1 MTETIRYEVDGDGI
15 ALLTIDL
22 PNTGMNVF
30 NAQLIEDLETC
41 VNKVLEDDAV
51 KGAVIT
57 SGKDAFLAGADLN
70 MLGAQAGAEQT
81 PEEAFEGA
89 FRLNKILRLIETG
102 GKPRKELAL
111 QGTKPFAAAVNG
123 LALGG
128 GFELVLACHYRVI
141 TDSPKMQLGFPEV
154 QVGLLPGAG
163 GTQRLP
169 RIVGIQA
176 AAQAIT
182 TGKPYNGQVALGLGI
197 AQEMAPTDQVV
208 EKAKAWVKKSPS
220 ALAPWD
226 KKGFKYPGGAGA
238 MNPAAVQTFIGAN
251 AMAQKQ
257 TQHNYPAVQAIL
269 SCLYEG
275 GIVDFDTA
283 IRIESKYFMTLL
295 AGSVA
300 PNMIRSLF
308 INKQAVEKGSL
319 RPKNIERKTVKR
331 LGMLGA
337 GLMGAGVA
345 YVSAKGGMDV
355 VLLDRD
361 MASAEKGKDYS
372 RKLVEKDI
380 GRGKLTKEKGD
391 AFLERI
397 IPTDNYDDLK
407 DCDLIIEAV
416 FEAEDIK
423 KDVTEKT
430 EAVIGKDVVFASNT
444 STLPITGLAKNF
456 TRPHQFIGIHFFSP
470 VEKMPLVEIIMGEKT
485 DDETLA
491 LALDYVSQIRKTPI
505 VVNDSR
511 GFYTSRCF
519 GTYVQE
525 GYAMVKEG
533 VNPALIENAGKM
545 AGMPV
550 GPLAVGDEV
559 AIDLSY
565 KVGMAT
571 RKALGDKYVPS
582 PADGFVEKMVTELER
597 FGRKNGKGAY
607 VYPEDGSP
615 KHLWQ
620 GLSEHF
626 PLSDDQPSVDEVKS
640 RLMIRQ
646 AIECARCFE
655 EGVLRDTASGD
666 IGAIFGWGFA
676 PFTGGP
682 FSFIDTMGVD
692 EFVREADRLTQAYGP
707 RFTPPQLLR
716 DMAANGETFY
726 TKGDSRGRIPGK
738 KAA

>member
-1 MTETIRYEVDGDGI
+1 MTETIRYEVDGDGV

-22 PNTGMNVF
+22 PGASMNVI
-30 NAQLIEDLETC
+30 NAQLMDDLDTC
-41 VNKVLEDDAV
+41 IDRVLSDDTV

-57 SGKDAFLAGADLN
+57 SGKAAFVAGADLN
-70 MLGAQAGAEQT
+70 MLGATTGSKQT
-81 PEEAFEGA
+81 PEEAFQAA
-89 FRLNKILRLIETG
+89 FRLNSIFRKMETG
-102 GKPRKELAL
+102 DKDRKVLAKE
-111 QGTKPFAAAVNG
+111 GTKPFAAAING

-128 GFELVLACHYRVI
+128 GLEMTLACHYRVCANN
-141 TDSPKMQLGFPEV
+141 PKIQLGMPES
-154 QVGLLPGAG
+154 QVGLLPGGG

-176 AAQAIT
+176 AAQTIT
-182 TGKPYNGQVALGLGI
+182 TGKPMNPMMAQGLGVLN
-197 AQEMAPTDQVV
+197 EVV
-208 EKAKAWVKKSPS
+208 PAEEVVAKAKAWVAKTSS

-238 MNPAAVQTFIGAN
+238 MNPKAVQTFIGAN

-257 TQHNYPAVQAIL
+257 TQHNYPAIQAIL

-283 IRIESKYFMTLL
+283 IRIESKYFVKLL
-295 AGSVA
+295 ADPVA
-300 PNMIRSLF
+300 GNMIRTLF

-319 RPKNIERKTVKR
+319 RPEGHAPKKIKR

-345 YVSAKGGMDV
+345 YVSAKVGMDV

-361 MASAEKGKDYS
+361 EASAEKGKDYS
-372 RKLVEKDI
+372 RKLVEK
-380 GRGKLTKEKGD
+380 GVSRGKVSKEKGE
-391 AFLERI
+391 ALLERI
-397 IPTDNYDDLK
+397 TTTSDYADLK

-416 FEAEDIK
+416 FEADEIK
-423 KDVTEKT
+423 KAVTEAT
-430 EAVIGKDVVFASNT
+430 EAVIGKDIVFASNT

-470 VEKMPLVEIIMGEKT
+470 VDKMPLVEIILGEKT
-485 DDETLA
+485 DDATRA
-491 LALDYVSQIRKTPI
+491 LALDYVNQIKKTPI

-525 GYAMVKEG
+525 GYAMVQEG
-533 VNPALIENAGKM
+533 VKPALIENAGKM

-559 AIDLSY
+559 ALDLSY

-571 RKALGDKYVPS
+571 RKALGDKYVET
-582 PADGFVEKMVTELER
+582 PADGFVEKMVIELER
-597 FGRKNGKGAY
+597 FGRKNSKGNY
-607 VYPEDGSP
+607 VYPEDGS
-615 KHLWQ
+615 KKYLWP
-620 GLSEHF
+620 GLADHF
-626 PLSDDQPSVDEVKS
+626 PVSDEQPTLDEVQS
-640 RLMIRQ
+640 RMMIRQ
-646 AIECARCFE
+646 AVECARCFE
-655 EGVLRDTASGD
+655 EGVLIDASSGD

-682 FSFIDTMGVD
+682 FSFMDTYGIAA
-692 EFVREADRLTQAYGP
+692 FVAEADRLAQAYGP
-707 RFTPPQLLR
+707 RFTPPQMLR

-726 TKGDSRGRIPGK
+726 AKGDTRGRLA

>member
-30 NAQLIEDLETC
+30 NAQLIEDLEAT

-81 PEEAFEGA
+81 PEEAFESA

-141 TDSPKMQLGFPEV
+141 ADSPKMQLGFPEV

-182 TGKPYNGQVALGLGI
+182 TGKPYNAQVALGLGI
-197 AQEMAPTDQVV
+197 ANELAPAEEVV

-283 IRIESKYFMTLL
+283 IRIESKYF
-295 AGSVA
+295 
-300 PNMIRSLF
+300 
-308 INKQAVEKGSL
+308 K
-319 RPKNIERKTVKR
+319 
-331 LGMLGA
+331 
-337 GLMGAGVA
+337 
-345 YVSAKGGMDV
+345 
-355 VLLDRD
+355 
-361 MASAEKGKDYS
+361 
-372 RKLVEKDI
+372 I
-380 GRGKLTKEKGD
+380 GR
-391 AFLERI
+391 AH
-397 IPTDNYDDLK
+397 
-407 DCDLIIEAV
+407 V
-416 FEAEDIK
+416 
-423 KDVTEKT
+423 
-430 EAVIGKDVVFASNT
+430 
-444 STLPITGLAKNF
+444 
-456 TRPHQFIGIHFFSP
+456 
-470 VEKMPLVEIIMGEKT
+470 
-485 DDETLA
+485 
-491 LALDYVSQIRKTPI
+491 
-505 VVNDSR
+505 
-511 GFYTSRCF
+511 
-519 GTYVQE
+519 
-525 GYAMVKEG
+525 
-533 VNPALIENAGKM
+533 
-545 AGMPV
+545 
-550 GPLAVGDEV
+550 
-559 AIDLSY
+559 
-565 KVGMAT
+565 
-571 RKALGDKYVPS
+571 
-582 PADGFVEKMVTELER
+582 
-597 FGRKNGKGAY
+597 
-607 VYPEDGSP
+607 
-615 KHLWQ
+615 
-620 GLSEHF
+620 
-626 PLSDDQPSVDEVKS
+626 
-640 RLMIRQ
+640 
-646 AIECARCFE
+646 
-655 EGVLRDTASGD
+655 
-666 IGAIFGWGFA
+666 
-676 PFTGGP
+676 
-682 FSFIDTMGVD
+682 
-692 EFVREADRLTQAYGP
+692 
-707 RFTPPQLLR
+707 
-716 DMAANGETFY
+716 
-726 TKGDSRGRIPGK
+726 
-738 KAA
+738 

>member
-1 MTETIRYEVDGDGI
+1 MTDTIRYEVDGDGI

-22 PNTGMNVF
+22 PNASMNVF
-30 NAQLIEDLETC
+30 NAQLIEDLDAT
-41 VNKVLEDDAV
+41 VDKVLADDNV

-70 MLGAQAGAEQT
+70 MLGSQDADQT
-81 PEEAFEGA
+81 PEQAFEGA
-89 FRLNKILRLIETG
+89 FRLNKILRKMETG
-102 GKPRKELAL
+102 DKDRKVLMKE
-111 QGTKPFAAAVNG
+111 GTKPFAAAVNG

-141 TDSPKMQLGFPEV
+141 TDSPKFQLGFPEV

-169 RIVGIQA
+169 RLTGIQA

-182 TGKPYNGQVALGLGI
+182 TGKPYGGQVALGLGI
-197 AQEMAPTDQVV
+197 VNEMVPTDQVV
-208 EKAKAWVKKSPS
+208 EKAKEWVKKTSS

-238 MNPAAVQTFIGAN
+238 MHPGAVQTFVGAN

-283 IRIESKYFMTLL
+283 IRIESKYFMKLL
-295 AGSVA
+295 SGPVA
-300 PNMIRSLF
+300 PAMIRSLF

-319 RPKNIERKTVKR
+319 RPEGFERKKVKR

-345 YVSAKGGMDV
+345 YVSAKASMDV

-361 MASAEKGKDYS
+361 MAAAEKGKDYS
-372 RKLVEKDI
+372 RSLVKKGVE
-380 GRGKLTKEKGD
+380 RGKVTQEMGD
-391 AFLERI
+391 ALLERI

-430 EAVIGKDVVFASNT
+430 EAVIGKDIVFASNT

-470 VEKMPLVEIIMGEKT
+470 VDKMPLVEIIMGEKT

-491 LALDYVSQIRKTPI
+491 LALDYVSQIKKTPI

-545 AGMPV
+545 SGMPV

-559 AIDLSY
+559 ALDLSY
-565 KVGMAT
+565 KVGQAT
-571 RKALGDKYVPS
+571 KKALGDKYVES
-582 PADGFVEKMVTELER
+582 PADSFVEKMVMELER
-597 FGRKNGKGAY
+597 FGRKNGKGSYA
-607 VYPEDGSP
+607 YPEDGGR
-615 KHLWQ
+615 KYLWP
-620 GLSEHF
+620 GLADHF
-626 PLSDDQPSVDEVKS
+626 PLAEEQPTVDEVKA
-640 RLMIRQ
+640 RLMIRM
-646 AIECARCFE
+646 AVECARCFE

-666 IGAIFGWGFA
+666 IGAIFGWGWA

-682 FSFIDTMGVD
+682 FSYMDTYGLD
-692 EFVREADRLTQAYGP
+692 EFVRDADRLAQAYGP

-716 DMAANGETFY
+716 DMADKGETFY
-726 TKGDSRGRIPGK
+726 TKGDTRGKIPAK

>member
-22 PNTGMNVF
+22 PNASMNVF
-30 NAQLIEDLETC
+30 NAQLIDDLDTC
-41 VNKVLEDDAV
+41 VDKVLSDDNV

-57 SGKDAFLAGADLN
+57 SGKDSFLAGADLN
-70 MLGAQAGAEQT
+70 MLGSSSNENAT
-81 PEEAFEGA
+81 PEEAFENV
-89 FRLNKILRLIETG
+89 FRLNKIMRKLETG
-102 GKPRKELAL
+102 DKDRKVLMKE
-111 QGTKPFAAAVNG
+111 GTKPFAAAVNG

-128 GFELVLACHYRVI
+128 GFELVLACHHRI
-141 TDSPKMQLGFPEV
+141 IADTPAMQLGFPEV

-169 RIVGIQA
+169 RLTGIQA

-197 AQEMAPTDQVV
+197 VQEMVPTDQVV
-208 EKAKAWVKKSPS
+208 AKAIEWVKKSPS

-238 MNPAAVQTFIGAN
+238 MHPGSVQTFIGAN

-257 TQHNYPAVQAIL
+257 TQHNYPAIQAIL

-283 IRIESKYFMTLL
+283 IRIESKYFMKLL
-295 AGSVA
+295 SGPVAG
-300 PNMIRSLF
+300 NMIRSLF
-308 INKQAVEKGSL
+308 VNKQAVEKGSL
-319 RPKNIERKTVKR
+319 RPEGFERKKVKR

-345 YVSAKGGMDV
+345 YVSAKVGMDV
-355 VLLDRD
+355 ILLDRD
-361 MASAEKGKDYS
+361 AASAEKGKDYS
-372 RKLVEKDI
+372 RKLVEKGI
-380 GRGKLTKEKGD
+380 SRGKVSKEKGE
-391 AFLERI
+391 ALLERI
-397 IPTDNYDDLK
+397 TTTSDYADLK

-423 KDVTEKT
+423 KSVTEAT
-430 EAVIGKDVVFASNT
+430 EAVIGKDIVFASNT

-470 VEKMPLVEIIMGEKT
+470 VDKMPLVEIIMGEKT

-491 LALDYVSQIRKTPI
+491 LALDYVSQIKKTPI

-525 GYAMVKEG
+525 GYAMVQEG
-533 VNPALIENAGKM
+533 INPALIENVGKM
-545 AGMPV
+545 TGMPV

-565 KVGMAT
+565 KIGMAT
-571 RKALGDKYVPS
+571 KKALGDKYVPS
-582 PADGFVEKMVTELER
+582 PADSFVEKMVVELER
-597 FGRKNGKGAY
+597 FGRKNAKGTY
-607 VYPEDGSP
+607 VYPEDGS
-615 KHLWQ
+615 KKYLWPD
-620 GLSEHF
+620 LAENF
-626 PLSDDQPSVDEVKS
+626 PHAEVQPSVEEVKS
-640 RLMIRQ
+640 RLLVRQ
-646 AIECARCFE
+646 AVECARCFE
-655 EGVLRDTASGD
+655 EGVLIDASSGD

-676 PFTGGP
+676 PYTGGP
-682 FSFIDTMGVD
+682 FSFIDTYGIAK
-692 EFVREADRLTQAYGP
+692 FVAEADRLAQAYGA

-716 DMAANGETFY
+716 DMAAKGETFY
-726 TKGDSRGRIPGK
+726 AKGDTRGRLAS
-738 KAA
+738 AA

>member
-1 MTETIRYEVDGDGI
+1 MTDTIRFDVDSDGI

-30 NAQLIEDLETC
+30 NAQLIEDLDTC
-41 VNKVLEDDAV
+41 VDRVLTDDAI

-57 SGKDAFLAGADLN
+57 SGKPAFLAGADLN
-70 MLGAQAGAEQT
+70 MLGDQAATEAT
-81 PEEAFEGA
+81 PEDAFEAA
-89 FRLNKILRLIETG
+89 FRLNKLFRKLETG
-102 GKPRKELAL
+102 DKNRKLLAKE
-111 QGTKPFAAAVNG
+111 GTKPFAAAVNG

-141 TDSPKMQLGFPEV
+141 ADSPKMQLGFPEV

-169 RIVGIQA
+169 RLTGIQA

-182 TGKPYNGQVALGLGI
+182 TGKPYNAQIAMGLGI
-197 AQEMAPTDQVV
+197 AQEMAPAEDVV

-220 ALAPWD
+220 AIAPWD

-238 MNPAAVQTFIGAN
+238 MHPGSVQTFIGAN

-257 TQHNYPAVQAIL
+257 TNHNYPAVQAIL
-269 SCLYEG
+269 SCLFEG
-275 GIVDFDTA
+275 GVVDFDTA

-295 AGSVA
+295 AGPVA
-300 PNMIRSLF
+300 GNMIRSLF

-319 RPKNIERKTVKR
+319 RPDGYAPKKIKR

-345 YVSAKGGMDV
+345 YVSAKAGMEV

-361 MASAEKGKDYS
+361 EAAAEKGKDYS
-372 RKLVEKDI
+372 RKLVEK
-380 GRGKLTKEKGD
+380 GVSRGKVSKEKGEALLD
-391 AFLERI
+391 RI
-397 IPTDNYDDLK
+397 TTTSDYADLK

-423 KDVTEKT
+423 KSVTEAT

-470 VEKMPLVEIIMGEKT
+470 VDKMPLVEIILGEKT
-485 DDETLA
+485 DDATIA
-491 LALDYVSQIRKTPI
+491 LALDYVSQIKKTPI

-525 GYAMVKEG
+525 GYAMVQEG

-559 AIDLSY
+559 ALDLSY

-571 RKALGDKYVPS
+571 RKALGDKYVES
-582 PADGFVEKMVTELER
+582 PADAFVHKMVVELKR
-597 FGRKNGKGAY
+597 YGRKNKKGNY
-607 VYPEDGSP
+607 VYPDDGS
-615 KHLWQ
+615 KKYLWP
-620 GLSEHF
+620 GLQDHF
-626 PLSDDQPSVDEVKS
+626 PLADDQPSLEEVKS
-640 RLMIRQ
+640 RFMIRQ
-646 AIECARCFE
+646 AVEAARCFE
-655 EGVLRDTASGD
+655 EGVLIDASSGD

-682 FSFIDTMGVD
+682 FSFIDTYGLKA
-692 EFVREADRLTQAYGP
+692 FVAEADRLAEAYGP
-707 RFTPPQLLR
+707 RFTPPKMLR
-716 DMAANGETFY
+716 DMADAGEAFY
-726 TKGDSRGRIPGK
+726 EKGDTRGRIA

>member
-1 MTETIRYEVDGDGI
+1 MTETIRYEVDADGV

-30 NAQLIEDLETC
+30 NAQLIEDLGTC
-41 VNKVLEDDAV
+41 VDKVLADDAV

-57 SGKDAFLAGADLN
+57 SGKPAFLAGADLN
-70 MLGAQAGAEQT
+70 MLGSQAGADQT
-81 PEEAFEGA
+81 PEQAFNSA
-89 FRLNKILRLIETG
+89 FGLNKLLRKIETG
-102 GKPRKELAL
+102 DKDRKVLAKE
-111 QGTKPFAAAVNG
+111 GTKPFAAAVNG

-128 GFELVLACHYRVI
+128 GFELVLACHYRVLA
-141 TDSPKMQLGFPEV
+141 DVPGMQLGFPEV

-182 TGKPYNGQVALGLGI
+182 TGKPYNGQIAAGLGI
-197 AQEMAPTDQVV
+197 AQAVV
-208 EKAKAWVKKSPS
+208 PLDDVVSSAKEWVKNTAS
-220 ALAPWD
+220 AIAPWD

-238 MNPAAVQTFIGAN
+238 MNPNAVRTFMGAS

-283 IRIESKYFMTLL
+283 IRIESKYFMKLL
-295 AGSVA
+295 ADPVA
-300 PNMIRSLF
+300 GNMIRSLF

-319 RPKNIERKTVKR
+319 RPDGFERKKVKR

-345 YVSAKGGMDV
+345 YVSAKAGMEV

-361 MASAEKGKDYS
+361 EASAEKGKDYS
-372 RKLVEKDI
+372 RGLVKKGIE
-380 GRGKLTKEKGD
+380 RGKVTEAKGD
-391 AFLERI
+391 ALLERI
-397 IPTDNYDDLK
+397 TTTSDYADLK

-456 TRPHQFIGIHFFSP
+456 TRPQQFIGIHFFSP
-470 VEKMPLVEIIMGEKT
+470 VDKMPLVEIIMGEKT
-485 DDETLA
+485 DGETLA
-491 LALDYVSQIRKTPI
+491 LALDYVSQIKKTPI

-525 GYAMVKEG
+525 GYAMVQEG

-559 AIDLSY
+559 ALDLSY

-571 RKALGDKYVPS
+571 KKALGDKYVSS
-582 PADGFVEKMVTELER
+582 PADGFVEKMVVELER
-597 FGRKNGKGAY
+597 FGRKNGKGNY
-607 VYPEDGSP
+607 VYPEDGSR
-615 KHLWQ
+615 KYLWP
-620 GLSEHF
+620 GLAEHF
-626 PLSDDQPSVDEVKS
+626 PVSADQPSVDEVKA
-640 RLMIRQ
+640 RFMVRQ
-646 AIECARCFE
+646 AVEAARCFE
-655 EGVLRDTASGD
+655 EGVLIDASSGD

-682 FSFIDTMGVD
+682 FSFIDTMGVA
-692 EFVREADRLTQAYGP
+692 EFVAEADRLAQAYGA
-707 RFTPPQLLR
+707 RFTPPQMLR
-716 DMAANGETFY
+716 DMAANGESFY
-726 TKGDSRGRIPGK
+726 AKGDTRGRLA

>member
-1 MTETIRYEVDGDGI
+1 MTETIRYDVDADGI

-30 NAQLIEDLETC
+30 NAQLIEDLNTC
-41 VNKVLEDDAV
+41 VDKVLADDAV

-57 SGKDAFLAGADLN
+57 SGKPAFLAGADLN
-70 MLGAQAGAEQT
+70 MLGGQAGAEQT
-81 PEEAFEGA
+81 PQQAFESA
-89 FRLNKILRLIETG
+89 FGLNKLLRKLETG
-102 GKPRKELAL
+102 DKDRKALAKE
-111 QGTKPFAAAVNG
+111 GTKPFAAAVNG

-128 GFELVLACHYRVI
+128 GFELVLACHYRVLA
-141 TDSPKMQLGFPEV
+141 DVPGMQLGFPEV

-169 RIVGIQA
+169 RLVGLQA

-182 TGKPYNGQVALGLGI
+182 TGKPYNGQIALGLGI
-197 AQEMAPTDQVV
+197 AQAQVPLDEV
-208 EKAKAWVKKSPS
+208 VSNAKEWVKKTAS

-238 MNPAAVQTFIGAN
+238 MNPNAVRTFMGAS

-257 TQHNYPAVQAIL
+257 TQHNYPAVEAIL

-283 IRIESKYFMTLL
+283 IRIESKYFMKLL
-295 AGSVA
+295 AGPVA
-300 PNMIRSLF
+300 GNMIRSLF

-319 RPKNIERKTVKR
+319 RPEGFDRKKVKR

-345 YVSAKGGMDV
+345 YVSAKAGMEV

-361 MASAEKGKDYS
+361 EASAEKGKDYS
-372 RKLVEKDI
+372 RNLVKKGVE
-380 GRGKLTKEKGD
+380 RGKVSQEKGD
-391 AFLERI
+391 ALLERI
-397 IPTDNYDDLK
+397 ITTSDYADLK

-470 VEKMPLVEIIMGEKT
+470 VDKMPLVEIIMGEKT

-491 LALDYVSQIRKTPI
+491 LALDYVSQIKKTPI

-525 GYAMVKEG
+525 GYAMVQEG

-559 AIDLSY
+559 ALDLSY

-571 RKALGDKYVPS
+571 RKALGDKYVSS
-582 PADGFVEKMVTELER
+582 PADGFVEKMVVDLER
-597 FGRKNGKGAY
+597 FGRKNGKGNY
-607 VYPEDGSP
+607 VYPEDGSR
-615 KHLWQ
+615 KYLWP
-620 GLSEHF
+620 GLADHF
-626 PLSDDQPSVDEVKS
+626 PVSDDQPSVDEVKS
-640 RLMIRQ
+640 RFMVRQ
-646 AIECARCFE
+646 AIEAARCFE
-655 EGVLRDTASGD
+655 EGVLIDASSGD

-682 FSFIDTMGVD
+682 FSFIDTMGVA
-692 EFVREADRLTQAYGP
+692 EFVREADRLAQAYGP
-707 RFTPPQLLR
+707 RFTPPQMLR
-716 DMAANGETFY
+716 DMAEKGESFY
-726 TKGDSRGRIPGK
+726 SKGDTRGRLA

>member
-1 MTETIRYEVDGDGI
+1 MTETIKFDVDSDGI

-30 NAQLIEDLETC
+30 NAQLIKDLDSC
-41 VNKVLEDDAV
+41 IDKVLADDAI

-57 SGKDAFLAGADLN
+57 SGKPAFLAGADLN
-70 MLGAQAGAEQT
+70 MLGDRAGADMT
-81 PEEAFEGA
+81 PEEAFDGA
-89 FRLNKILRLIETG
+89 FQLNKILRKMETG
-102 GKPRKELAL
+102 DKNRKVLAKE
-111 QGTKPFAAAVNG
+111 GTKPFAAAVNG

-141 TDSPKMQLGFPEV
+141 ADDPKMQLGFPEV

-169 RIVGIQA
+169 RLTGIQA

-182 TGKPYNGQVALGLGI
+182 TGKPYNAQIAVGLGI
-197 AQEMAPTDQVV
+197 AQETAPAADVV

-220 ALAPWD
+220 AIAPWD

-238 MNPAAVQTFIGAN
+238 MHPGSVQTFIGAN

-257 TQHNYPAVQAIL
+257 TNHNYPAVQAIL
-269 SCLYEG
+269 SCLFEG
-275 GIVDFDTA
+275 GVVDFDTA

-295 AGSVA
+295 ANPVA
-300 PNMIRSLF
+300 GNMIRSLF

-319 RPKNIERKTVKR
+319 RPEGIERKKIKR

-345 YVSAKGGMDV
+345 YVSAKVGMDV

-361 MASAEKGKDYS
+361 ETSAEKGKDYS
-372 RKLVEKDI
+372 RKLVEK
-380 GRGKLTKEKGD
+380 GVSRGKVSKEKGEALLD
-391 AFLERI
+391 RI
-397 IPTDNYDDLK
+397 TTTSDYADLK

-423 KDVTEKT
+423 KSVTEAT
-430 EAVIGKDVVFASNT
+430 EAVIGKDIVFASNT

-470 VEKMPLVEIIMGEKT
+470 VDKMPLVEIILGAET
-485 DDETLA
+485 DDATTA

-559 AIDLSY
+559 ALDLSY

-571 RKALGDKYVPS
+571 RKALGDKYVES
-582 PADGFVEKMVTELER
+582 PADGFVEKMVVELER
-597 FGRKNGKGAY
+597 FGRKNKKGNY
-607 VYPEDGSP
+607 VYPDDGG
-615 KHLWQ
+615 KKYLWP
-620 GLSEHF
+620 GLKDHF
-626 PLSDDQPSVDEVKS
+626 PLAGEQPTIEEVQS
-640 RLMIRQ
+640 RFMVRQ
-646 AIECARCFE
+646 AVEAARCFE
-655 EGVLRDTASGD
+655 EGVLIDASSGD

-682 FSFIDTMGVD
+682 FSFIDTYGLKA
-692 EFVREADRLTQAYGP
+692 FVAEADRLAQAYGP
-707 RFTPPQLLR
+707 RFTPPQMLR
-716 DMAANGETFY
+716 DMAAAGERFY
-726 TKGDSRGRIPGK
+726 AKGDTRGRIA

>member
-1 MTETIRYEVDGDGI
+1 MTETIRYEVDADGI

-22 PNTGMNVF
+22 PDTAMNVF
-30 NAQLIEDLETC
+30 NAQLIKDLDTC
-41 VNKVLEDDAV
+41 VDKVLADDAV

-57 SGKDAFLAGADLN
+57 SGKPAFLAGADLN
-70 MLGAQAGAEQT
+70 MLGSQAGTKQT
-81 PEEAFEGA
+81 PEQAFESA
-89 FRLNKILRLIETG
+89 FGLNKLFRKLETG
-102 GKPRKELAL
+102 DKDRKVLAKE
-111 QGTKPFAAAVNG
+111 GTKPFAAAVNG

-141 TDSPKMQLGFPEV
+141 ADDPRMQLGFPEV

-176 AAQAIT
+176 AAGAVT
-182 TGKPYNGQVALGLGI
+182 TGKPYNAQIALGLGI
-197 AQEMAPTDQVV
+197 ANELAPAAEVV
-208 EKAKAWVKKSPS
+208 DRAKAWVNKTSS
-220 ALAPWD
+220 AIAPWD

-238 MNPAAVQTFIGAN
+238 MHPASVQTFVGAN

-269 SCLYEG
+269 SCFFEG
-275 GIVDFDTA
+275 GVVDFDTA
-283 IRIESKYFMTLL
+283 IRIESKYFMKLL
-295 AGSVA
+295 ADPVA
-300 PNMIRSLF
+300 GNMIRSLF

-319 RPKNIERKTVKR
+319 RPAGIERKKVKR

-345 YVSAKGGMDV
+345 YVSAKAGMDV

-361 MASAEKGKDYS
+361 EASAEKGKDYS
-372 RKLVEKDI
+372 RNLVKKGVE
-380 GRGKLTKEKGD
+380 RGKVAQQKGD
-391 AFLERI
+391 ALLERI
-397 IPTDNYDDLK
+397 TTTSDYADLK

-423 KDVTEKT
+423 KAVTEAT
-430 EAVIGKDVVFASNT
+430 EAVIGEDIVFASNT

-470 VEKMPLVEIIMGEKT
+470 VDKMPLVEIIMGEKT
-485 DDETLA
+485 DDATLA
-491 LALDYVSQIRKTPI
+491 LALDYVSQIKKTPI

-525 GYAMVKEG
+525 GYSMVQEG
-533 VNPALIENAGKM
+533 VKPALIENAGKM

-559 AIDLSY
+559 ALDLSY

-571 RKALGDKYVPS
+571 KKALGDKYVVS
-582 PADGFVEKMVTELER
+582 PADGFVEKMVVDLER
-597 FGRKNGKGAY
+597 FGRKNGKGNY
-607 VYPEDGSP
+607 VYPEDGGR
-615 KHLWQ
+615 KYLWP
-620 GLSEHF
+620 GLADHF
-626 PLSDDQPSVDEVKS
+626 PVADDQPTLDEVKT
-640 RLMIRQ
+640 RFMVRQ
-646 AIECARCFE
+646 AVEAARCFE
-655 EGVLRDTASGD
+655 EGVLIDASSGD

-682 FSFIDTMGVD
+682 FSFIDTMGVA
-692 EFVREADRLTQAYGP
+692 EFVAEADRLAQAYGA
-707 RFTPPQLLR
+707 RFTPPQMLR
-716 DMAANGETFY
+716 DMAANGESFY
-726 TKGDSRGRIPGK
+726 AKGDTRGRIA

>member
-1 MTETIRYEVDGDGI
+1 MTETIRYDVDADGI

-30 NAQLIEDLETC
+30 NAQLIEDLNTC
-41 VNKVLEDDAV
+41 VDKVLADDAV

-57 SGKDAFLAGADLN
+57 SGKPAFLAGADLN
-70 MLGAQAGAEQT
+70 MLGGQAGAEQT
-81 PEEAFEGA
+81 PQQAFESA
-89 FRLNKILRLIETG
+89 FGLNKLLRKLETG
-102 GKPRKELAL
+102 DKDRKALAKE
-111 QGTKPFAAAVNG
+111 GTKPFAAAVNG

-128 GFELVLACHYRVI
+128 GFELVLACHYRVLA
-141 TDSPKMQLGFPEV
+141 DVPGMQLGFPEV

-169 RIVGIQA
+169 RLVGLQA

-182 TGKPYNGQVALGLGI
+182 TGKPYNGQIAMGLGI
-197 AQEMAPTDQVV
+197 AQALVPLDEVV
-208 EKAKAWVKKSPS
+208 SNAKEWVKKTAS

-238 MNPAAVQTFIGAN
+238 MNPNAVRTFMGAS

-257 TQHNYPAVQAIL
+257 TQHNYPAVEAIL

-283 IRIESKYFMTLL
+283 IRIESKYFMKLL
-295 AGSVA
+295 AGPVA
-300 PNMIRSLF
+300 GNMIRSLF

-319 RPKNIERKTVKR
+319 RPEGFDRKKVKR

-345 YVSAKGGMDV
+345 YVSAKAGMEV

-361 MASAEKGKDYS
+361 EASAEKGKDYS
-372 RKLVEKDI
+372 RNLVKKGVE
-380 GRGKLTKEKGD
+380 RGKVSQEKGD
-391 AFLERI
+391 ALLERI
-397 IPTDNYDDLK
+397 ITTSDYADLK

-470 VEKMPLVEIIMGEKT
+470 VDKMPLVEIIMGEKT

-491 LALDYVSQIRKTPI
+491 LALDYVSQIKKTPI

-525 GYAMVKEG
+525 GYAMVQEG

-559 AIDLSY
+559 ALDLSY

-571 RKALGDKYVPS
+571 RKALGDKYVSS
-582 PADGFVEKMVTELER
+582 PADGFVEKMVVDLER
-597 FGRKNGKGAY
+597 FGRKNGKGNY
-607 VYPEDGSP
+607 VYPEDGSR
-615 KHLWQ
+615 KYLWP
-620 GLSEHF
+620 GLADHF
-626 PLSDDQPSVDEVKS
+626 PVADDQPSVDEVKS
-640 RLMIRQ
+640 RFMVRQ
-646 AIECARCFE
+646 AIEAARCFE
-655 EGVLRDTASGD
+655 EGVLIDASSGD

-682 FSFIDTMGVD
+682 FSFIDTMGVA
-692 EFVREADRLTQAYGP
+692 EFVREADRLAQAYGP
-707 RFTPPQLLR
+707 RFTPPQMLR
-716 DMAANGETFY
+716 DMAEKGESFY
-726 TKGDSRGRIPGK
+726 SKGDTRGRLA

>member
-1 MTETIRYEVDGDGI
+1 MTDTIRFDVDSDGI

-22 PNTGMNVF
+22 PNASMNVF
-30 NAQLIEDLETC
+30 NAQLIEDLDTC
-41 VNKVLEDDAV
+41 IDKVLADDAI

-57 SGKDAFLAGADLN
+57 SGKSAFLAGADLN
-70 MLGAQAGAEQT
+70 MLGDQAGVKQT
-81 PEEAFEGA
+81 PEDAFNAA
-89 FRLNKILRLIETG
+89 FRLNKMFRKMETG
-102 GKPRKELAL
+102 DKNRKVLAKE
-111 QGTKPFAAAVNG
+111 GTKPFAAAVNG

-141 TDSPKMQLGFPEV
+141 SDTPKMQLGFPEV

-169 RIVGIQA
+169 RLTGIQA

-182 TGKPYNGQVALGLGI
+182 TGKPYNGQIALGMGI
-197 AQEMAPTDQVV
+197 VQELVPADQVI
-208 EKAKAWVKKSPS
+208 EKAKEWVKKNPS

-226 KKGFKYPGGAGA
+226 KRGFKYPGGAGA
-238 MNPAAVQTFIGAN
+238 MHPGSVQTFVGAN

-257 TQHNYPAVQAIL
+257 TQHNYPAVQAIH
-269 SCLYEG
+269 SCFFEG
-275 GIVDFDTA
+275 GVVDFDTA
-283 IRIESKYFMTLL
+283 IRIETKYFMTLL
-295 AGSVA
+295 ADPVA
-300 PNMIRSLF
+300 GNMIRSLF

-319 RPKNIERKTVKR
+319 RPAAIERKKVKR

-345 YVSAKGGMDV
+345 YVSAKVGMEV

-361 MASAEKGKDYS
+361 DASAEKGKDYS
-372 RKLVEKDI
+372 RKLVEK
-380 GRGKLTKEKGD
+380 GVSRGKVTQEKGD
-391 AFLERI
+391 ALLERI
-397 IPTDNYDDLK
+397 TTTSDYADLK

-416 FEAEDIK
+416 FEADDIK
-423 KDVTEKT
+423 KAVTEAT
-430 EAVIGKDVVFASNT
+430 EAVIGKDIVFASNT
-444 STLPITGLAKNF
+444 STLPISGLAKNF

-470 VEKMPLVEIIMGEKT
+470 VDKMPLVEIIMGEKT
-485 DDETLA
+485 DDATLA
-491 LALDYVSQIRKTPI
+491 LALDYVSQIKKTPI

-519 GTYVQE
+519 GTYVAE
-525 GYAMVKEG
+525 GYAMVQEG
-533 VNPALIENAGKM
+533 VKPALIENAGKM

-559 AIDLSY
+559 ALDLSY

-571 RKALGDKYVPS
+571 RKALGDKYVSS
-582 PADGFVEKMVTELER
+582 PADGFIQKMVVELER
-597 FGRKNGKGAY
+597 FGRKNGKGNY
-607 VYPEDGSP
+607 TYPTDGS
-615 KHLWQ
+615 KKYLWP
-620 GLSEHF
+620 GLSDHF
-626 PLSDDQPSVDEVKS
+626 PIAEEQPSVNEVKS
-640 RLMIRQ
+640 RFMVRQ
-646 AIECARCFE
+646 AVEAARCFE
-655 EGVLRDTASGD
+655 EGVLIDASSGD

-682 FSFIDTMGVD
+682 FSFIDTMGVA
-692 EFVREADRLTQAYGP
+692 EFVAEADRLAQAYGV

-716 DMAANGETFY
+716 DMAAAGECFY
-726 TKGDSRGRIPGK
+726 PKGNTRGRMA

>member
-1 MTETIRYEVDGDGI
+1 MTETIKYDVDSDGI

-30 NAQLIEDLETC
+30 NAQLIADLDTC
-41 VNKVLEDDAV
+41 IDKVLADDAV

-57 SGKDAFLAGADLN
+57 SGKPAFLAGADLN
-70 MLGAQAGAEQT
+70 MLGDRAGAKMT
-81 PEEAFEGA
+81 PEEAFDGA
-89 FRLNKILRLIETG
+89 FQLNKILRKMETG
-102 GKPRKELAL
+102 DKNRKVLAKE
-111 QGTKPFAAAVNG
+111 GTKPFAAAVNG

-141 TDSPKMQLGFPEV
+141 ADDPKMQLGFPEV

-169 RIVGIQA
+169 RLTGIQA

-182 TGKPYNGQVALGLGI
+182 TGKPYNAQIAVGLGI
-197 AQEMAPTDQVV
+197 AQEMAPAADVV
-208 EKAKAWVKKSPS
+208 EKAKAWVNKTSS

-238 MNPAAVQTFIGAN
+238 MHPGSVQTFIGAN
-251 AMAQKQ
+251 AIAQKQ
-257 TQHNYPAVQAIL
+257 TNHNYPAVQAIL
-269 SCLYEG
+269 SCLFEG
-275 GIVDFDTA
+275 GVVDFDTA

-295 AGSVA
+295 ADPVA
-300 PNMIRSLF
+300 GNMIRSLF

-319 RPKNIERKTVKR
+319 RPEGHERKKIKR

-345 YVSAKGGMDV
+345 YVSAKAGMDV

-361 MASAEKGKDYS
+361 EAAAEKGKDYS
-372 RKLVEKDI
+372 RKLVEK
-380 GRGKLTKEKGD
+380 GVSRGKVSKEKGE
-391 AFLERI
+391 ALLERI
-397 IPTDNYDDLK
+397 TTTSDYADLK

-423 KDVTEKT
+423 KSVTEAT
-430 EAVIGKDVVFASNT
+430 EAVIGKDIVFASNT

-470 VEKMPLVEIIMGEKT
+470 VDKMPLVEIILGAET
-485 DDETLA
+485 DDATTA

-559 AIDLSY
+559 ALDLSY

-571 RKALGDKYVPS
+571 RKALGDKYVES
-582 PADGFVEKMVTELER
+582 PADGFVEKMVVELER
-597 FGRKNGKGAY
+597 FGRKNKKGNY
-607 VYPEDGSP
+607 VYPDDGS
-615 KHLWQ
+615 KKYLWP
-620 GLSEHF
+620 GLQEHF
-626 PLSDDQPSVDEVKS
+626 PLADEQPDLAEVQS
-640 RLMIRQ
+640 RFMIRQ
-646 AIECARCFE
+646 AVEAARCFE
-655 EGVLRDTASGD
+655 EGVLIDASSGD

-682 FSFIDTMGVD
+682 FSFIDTYGVAA
-692 EFVREADRLTQAYGP
+692 FVAEADRLAQAYGP
-707 RFTPPQLLR
+707 RFTPPQMLR
-716 DMAANGETFY
+716 DMAASGENFY
-726 TKGDSRGRIPGK
+726 AKGDTRGRIA

>member
-1 MTETIRYEVDGDGI
+1 MTDTIRFDVDSDGI

-22 PNTGMNVF
+22 PNASMNVF
-30 NAQLIEDLETC
+30 NAQLIEDLDAC
-41 VNKVLEDDAV
+41 IDKVLADDAI

-57 SGKDAFLAGADLN
+57 SGKPAFLAGADLN
-70 MLGAQAGAEQT
+70 MLGDQAGAKQT
-81 PEEAFEGA
+81 PEEAFESA
-89 FRLNKILRLIETG
+89 FRLNKILRKMETG
-102 GKPRKELAL
+102 DKNRKVLAKE
-111 QGTKPFAAAVNG
+111 GTKPFAAAVNG

-141 TDSPKMQLGFPEV
+141 SDTPKMQLGFPEV

-169 RIVGIQA
+169 RLTGIQA

-182 TGKPYNGQVALGLGI
+182 TGKPYNGQIALGMGI
-197 AQEMAPTDQVV
+197 IQELVPADQVIA
-208 EKAKAWVKKSPS
+208 KAKEWVMKNPS

-238 MNPAAVQTFIGAN
+238 MHPGSVQTFVGAN

-269 SCLYEG
+269 SCFFEG
-275 GIVDFDTA
+275 GVVDFDTA

-295 AGSVA
+295 ANPVA
-300 PNMIRSLF
+300 GNMIRSLF

-319 RPKNIERKTVKR
+319 RPAGVERKKVKR

-345 YVSAKGGMDV
+345 YVSAKVGMEV

-361 MASAEKGKDYS
+361 AASAEKGKDYS
-372 RKLVEKDI
+372 RKLVEK
-380 GRGKLTKEKGD
+380 GVSRGKVSKEKGE
-391 AFLERI
+391 ALLERI
-397 IPTDNYDDLK
+397 TTTSDYADLK

-416 FEAEDIK
+416 FEADDIK
-423 KDVTEKT
+423 KSVTEAT
-430 EAVIGKDVVFASNT
+430 EAVIGKDIVFASNT
-444 STLPITGLAKNF
+444 STLPISGLAKNF

-470 VEKMPLVEIIMGEKT
+470 VDKMPLVEIIMGEKT
-485 DDETLA
+485 DDATLA
-491 LALDYVSQIRKTPI
+491 LALDYVSQIKKTPI

-519 GTYVQE
+519 GTYVAE
-525 GYAMVKEG
+525 GYAMVQEG
-533 VNPALIENAGKM
+533 VKPALIENAGKM

-559 AIDLSY
+559 ALDLSY

-571 RKALGDKYVPS
+571 RKALGDKYVSS
-582 PADGFVEKMVTELER
+582 PADGFIEKMVVELER
-597 FGRKNGKGAY
+597 FGRKNGKGNY
-607 VYPEDGSP
+607 TYPTDGSK
-615 KHLWQ
+615 KHLWP
-620 GLSEHF
+620 GLSDHF
-626 PLSDDQPSVDEVKS
+626 PVAAEQPTVDEVKS
-640 RLMIRQ
+640 RFMVRQ
-646 AIECARCFE
+646 AVEAARCFE
-655 EGVLRDTASGD
+655 EGVLIDASSGD

-682 FSFIDTMGVD
+682 FSFIDTMGVA
-692 EFVREADRLTQAYGP
+692 EFVAEADRLAQAYGV

-716 DMAANGETFY
+716 DMAAAGESFY
-726 TKGDSRGRIPGK
+726 PKGNTRGRMA

>member
-1 MTETIRYEVDGDGI
+1 MTETIRYDVDADGI

-30 NAQLIEDLETC
+30 NAQLIEDLNTC
-41 VNKVLEDDAV
+41 VDKVLADDAV

-57 SGKDAFLAGADLN
+57 SGKPAFLAGADLN
-70 MLGAQAGAEQT
+70 MLGGQAGAEQT
-81 PEEAFEGA
+81 PQQAFESA
-89 FRLNKILRLIETG
+89 FGLNKLLRKLETG
-102 GKPRKELAL
+102 DKDRKTLAKE
-111 QGTKPFAAAVNG
+111 GTKPFAAAVNG

-128 GFELVLACHYRVI
+128 GFELVLACHYRVLA
-141 TDSPKMQLGFPEV
+141 DVPGMQLGFPEV

-169 RIVGIQA
+169 RLVGLQA

-182 TGKPYNGQVALGLGI
+182 TGKPYNGQIALGLGI
-197 AQEMAPTDQVV
+197 AQALVPLDEVV
-208 EKAKAWVKKSPS
+208 SNAKEWVKKTAS

-238 MNPAAVQTFIGAN
+238 MNPNAVRTFMGAS

-257 TQHNYPAVQAIL
+257 TQHNYPAVEAIL

-283 IRIESKYFMTLL
+283 IRIESKYFMKLL
-295 AGSVA
+295 AGPVA
-300 PNMIRSLF
+300 GNMIRSLF

-319 RPKNIERKTVKR
+319 RPEGFDRRRVKR

-345 YVSAKGGMDV
+345 YVSAKVGMEV

-361 MASAEKGKDYS
+361 EASAEKGKDYS
-372 RKLVEKDI
+372 RNLVKKGVE
-380 GRGKLTKEKGD
+380 RGKVSQEKGD
-391 AFLERI
+391 ALLERI
-397 IPTDNYDDLK
+397 ITTSDYADLK

-470 VEKMPLVEIIMGEKT
+470 VDKMPLVEIIMGEKT

-491 LALDYVSQIRKTPI
+491 LALDYVSQIKKTPI

-525 GYAMVKEG
+525 GYAMVQEG

-559 AIDLSY
+559 ALDLSY

-571 RKALGDKYVPS
+571 RKALGDKYVSS
-582 PADGFVEKMVTELER
+582 PADGFVEKMVVDLER
-597 FGRKNGKGAY
+597 FGRKNGKGNY
-607 VYPEDGSP
+607 VYPEDGGR
-615 KHLWQ
+615 KYLWP
-620 GLSEHF
+620 GLADHF
-626 PLSDDQPSVDEVKS
+626 PVADEQPSVDEVKS
-640 RLMIRQ
+640 RFMVRQ
-646 AIECARCFE
+646 AIEAARCFE
-655 EGVLRDTASGD
+655 EGVLIDASSGD

-682 FSFIDTMGVD
+682 FSFIDTMGVA
-692 EFVREADRLTQAYGP
+692 EFVREADRLAQAYGP
-707 RFTPPQLLR
+707 RFTPPQMLR
-716 DMAANGETFY
+716 DMAEKGESFY
-726 TKGDSRGRIPGK
+726 SKGDTRGRLA

>member
-1 MTETIRYEVDGDGI
+1 MTETIKFDVDGDGI

-30 NAQLIEDLETC
+30 NAQLIKDLDTC
-41 VNKVLEDDAV
+41 IDKVLADDNV

-57 SGKDAFLAGADLN
+57 SGKPAFLAGADLN
-70 MLGAQAGAEQT
+70 MLGDRAGSEMTQQ
-81 PEEAFEGA
+81 EAFDGA
-89 FRLNKILRLIETG
+89 FQLNKILRKMETG
-102 GKPRKELAL
+102 DKNRKVLAKE
-111 QGTKPFAAAVNG
+111 GTKPFAAAVNG

-141 TDSPKMQLGFPEV
+141 ADDPKMQLGFPEV

-169 RIVGIQA
+169 RLTGIQA

-182 TGKPYNGQVALGLGI
+182 TGKPYNAQIAVGLGI
-197 AQEMAPTDQVV
+197 AQEMAPAADVV

-220 ALAPWD
+220 AIAPWD

-238 MNPAAVQTFIGAN
+238 MHPGSVQTFIGAN

-257 TQHNYPAVQAIL
+257 TNHNYPAVQAIL
-269 SCLYEG
+269 SCLFEG
-275 GIVDFDTA
+275 GVVDFDTA

-295 AGSVA
+295 ADPVA
-300 PNMIRSLF
+300 GNMIRSLF

-319 RPKNIERKTVKR
+319 RPEGHERKKIKR

-345 YVSAKGGMDV
+345 YVSAKAGMDV

-361 MASAEKGKDYS
+361 EASAEKGKDYS
-372 RKLVEKDI
+372 RKLVEK
-380 GRGKLTKEKGD
+380 GVSRGKVSKEKGEALLD
-391 AFLERI
+391 RI
-397 IPTDNYDDLK
+397 TTTSDYADLK

-423 KDVTEKT
+423 KSVTEAT
-430 EAVIGKDVVFASNT
+430 EAVIGKDIVFASNT

-470 VEKMPLVEIIMGEKT
+470 VDKMPLVEIILGAET
-485 DDETLA
+485 DDATTA

-559 AIDLSY
+559 ALDLSY

-571 RKALGDKYVPS
+571 RKALGDKYVES
-582 PADGFVEKMVTELER
+582 PADGFVEKMVVELER
-597 FGRKNGKGAY
+597 FGRKNKKGNY
-607 VYPEDGSP
+607 VYPDDGS
-615 KHLWQ
+615 KKYLWP
-620 GLSEHF
+620 GLQDHF
-626 PLSDDQPSVDEVKS
+626 PLSDEQPSLEEVQS
-640 RLMIRQ
+640 RFMIRQ
-646 AIECARCFE
+646 AVEAARCFE
-655 EGVLRDTASGD
+655 EGVLIDASSGD

-682 FSFIDTMGVD
+682 FSFIDTYGVAA
-692 EFVREADRLTQAYGP
+692 FVAEADRLAQAYGP
-707 RFTPPQLLR
+707 RFTPPQMLR
-716 DMAANGETFY
+716 DMAANGEQFY
-726 TKGDSRGRIPGK
+726 AKGDTRGRIA

>member
-1 MTETIRYEVDGDGI
+1 MTKTIRFDVDSDGI

-30 NAQLIEDLETC
+30 NAQLIEDLDTC
-41 VNKVLEDDAV
+41 VDKVLADEAI

-57 SGKDAFLAGADLN
+57 SGKPAFLAGADLN
-70 MLGAQAGAEQT
+70 MLGSSAGAEQT
-81 PEEAFEGA
+81 PEEAFESA
-89 FRLNKILRLIETG
+89 FRLNKILRKMETG
-102 GKPRKELAL
+102 DKNRKVLMKE
-111 QGTKPFAAAVNG
+111 GTKPFAAAVNG

-141 TDSPKMQLGFPEV
+141 ADDPKMQLGFPEV

-169 RIVGIQA
+169 RLTGIQA

-182 TGKPYNGQVALGLGI
+182 TGKPYGGQIAMGLGI
-197 AQEMAPTDQVV
+197 VQAMAPAADVV
-208 EKAKAWVKKSPS
+208 EKAKEWVKKSPS

-226 KKGFKYPGGAGA
+226 KKGFKYPGGSGA
-238 MNPAAVQTFIGAN
+238 MHPGSVQTFIGAN

-269 SCLYEG
+269 SCLFEG
-275 GIVDFDTA
+275 GVVDFDTA

-295 AGSVA
+295 AGPVA
-300 PNMIRSLF
+300 GNMIRSLF

-319 RPKNIERKTVKR
+319 RPEGYERKKVKR

-345 YVSAKGGMDV
+345 YVSAKAGMDV

-361 MASAEKGKDYS
+361 ETSAEKGKDYS
-372 RKLVEKDI
+372 RNLVKKGVE
-380 GRGKLTKEKGD
+380 RGKVSKEKGE
-391 AFLERI
+391 ALLERI
-397 IPTDNYDDLK
+397 TTTSDYADLK

-423 KDVTEKT
+423 KSVTEAT
-430 EAVIGKDVVFASNT
+430 EAVISKDVVFASNT

-470 VEKMPLVEIIMGEKT
+470 VDKMPLVEIIMGEKT

-491 LALDYVSQIRKTPI
+491 LALDYVSQIKKTPI

-519 GTYVQE
+519 GTYVTE

-559 AIDLSY
+559 ALDLSY

-571 RKALGDKYVPS
+571 KQALGDKYVES
-582 PADGFVEKMVTELER
+582 PADSFVEKMVVDLER
-597 FGRKNGKGAY
+597 FGRKNAKGNY
-607 VYPEDGSP
+607 VYPEDGGR
-615 KHLWQ
+615 KYLWP
-620 GLSEHF
+620 GLADHF
-626 PLSDDQPSVDEVKS
+626 PLSDEQPSIDEVKS
-640 RLMIRQ
+640 RFMIRQ
-646 AIECARCFE
+646 AVEAARCFE
-655 EGVLRDTASGD
+655 EGVLIDASSGD

-682 FSFIDTMGVD
+682 FSFIDTYGVA
-692 EFVREADRLTQAYGP
+692 EFVAEADRLAQAYGA
-707 RFTPPQLLR
+707 RFNPPQMLR
-716 DMAANGETFY
+716 DMAEKGEAFY
-726 TKGDSRGRIPGK
+726 AKGDTRGRLA

>member
-1 MTETIRYEVDGDGI
+1 MTETIRYEVDADGI

-30 NAQLIEDLETC
+30 NAQLIKDLDTC
-41 VNKVLEDDAV
+41 VDKVLADDAV

-57 SGKDAFLAGADLN
+57 SGKPAFLAGADLN
-70 MLGAQAGAEQT
+70 MLGGQAGAEQT
-81 PEEAFEGA
+81 PEQAFESA
-89 FRLNKILRLIETG
+89 FGLNKLLRKIETG
-102 GKPRKELAL
+102 DKDRKILAKE
-111 QGTKPFAAAVNG
+111 GTKPFAAAVNG

-128 GFELVLACHYRVI
+128 GFELVLACHYRVLA
-141 TDSPKMQLGFPEV
+141 DVPGMQLGFPEV

-182 TGKPYNGQVALGLGI
+182 TGKPYNGQIAAGLGI
-197 AQEMAPTDQVV
+197 AQALVPLDDLIGN
-208 EKAKAWVKKSPS
+208 AKDWVKKNPS

-238 MNPAAVQTFIGAN
+238 MNPNAVRTFMGAS

-283 IRIESKYFMTLL
+283 IRIESKYFMKLL
-295 AGSVA
+295 ADPVA
-300 PNMIRSLF
+300 GNMIRSLF

-319 RPKNIERKTVKR
+319 RPEGFERKKVKR

-345 YVSAKGGMDV
+345 YVSAKVGMEV

-361 MASAEKGKDYS
+361 EASAEKGKDYS
-372 RKLVEKDI
+372 RNLVKKGVE
-380 GRGKLTKEKGD
+380 RGKVTQEKGD
-391 AFLERI
+391 ALLDRI
-397 IPTDNYDDLK
+397 STTSDYADLK

-470 VEKMPLVEIIMGEKT
+470 VDKMPLVEIIMGEKT

-491 LALDYVSQIRKTPI
+491 LALDYVSQIKKTPI

-525 GYAMVKEG
+525 GYAMVQEG

-559 AIDLSY
+559 ALDLSY

-571 RKALGDKYVPS
+571 KKALGDAYITS
-582 PADGFVEKMVTELER
+582 PADGFVEKMVVDLER
-597 FGRKNGKGAY
+597 FGRKNGKGNY
-607 VYPEDGSP
+607 VYPEDGGR
-615 KHLWQ
+615 KYLWP
-620 GLSEHF
+620 GLAEHF
-626 PLSDDQPSVDEVKS
+626 PVAEDQPSVDEVKS
-640 RLMIRQ
+640 RFMVRQ
-646 AIECARCFE
+646 AIEAARCFE
-655 EGVLRDTASGD
+655 EGVLIDASSGD

-682 FSFIDTMGVD
+682 FSFIDTMGVA
-692 EFVREADRLTQAYGP
+692 EFVAEADRLAQAYGA
-707 RFTPPQLLR
+707 RFTPPQMLR
-716 DMAANGETFY
+716 DMAAKGETFY
-726 TKGDSRGRIPGK
+726 SRGDTRGRLA
-738 KAA
+738 KAT

>member
-1 MTETIRYEVDGDGI
+1 MTETIRFEVDSDGI

-30 NAQLIEDLETC
+30 NAQLIEDLDAS
-41 VNKVLEDDAV
+41 VDKVLADDAI

-57 SGKDAFLAGADLN
+57 SGKPAFLAGADLN
-70 MLGAQAGAEQT
+70 MLGGQAGAEAT
-81 PEEAFEGA
+81 PEEAFESA
-89 FRLNKILRLIETG
+89 FRLNKILRKMETG
-102 GKPRKELAL
+102 DKNRKALAKE
-111 QGTKPFAAAVNG
+111 GTKPFAAAVNG

-128 GFELVLACHYRVI
+128 GFELVLACHHRVI
-141 TDSPKMQLGFPEV
+141 ADDPKMQLGFPEV

-169 RIVGIQA
+169 RLVGIQA

-182 TGKPYNGQVALGLGI
+182 TGKPYNGQLALGLGI
-197 AQEMAPTDQVV
+197 AQEMAPAADVV
-208 EKAKAWVKKSPS
+208 EKAKAWVAKSSS
-220 ALAPWD
+220 AIAPWD

-238 MNPAAVQTFIGAN
+238 MHPGSVQTFVGAN

-269 SCLYEG
+269 SCLFEG
-275 GIVDFDTA
+275 GVVDFDTA
-283 IRIESKYFMTLL
+283 IRIESKYFMSLL
-295 AGSVA
+295 ADPVA
-300 PNMIRSLF
+300 GNMIRSLF

-319 RPKNIERKTVKR
+319 RPEGIERKKIKR

-345 YVSAKGGMDV
+345 YVSAKVGMEV

-361 MASAEKGKDYS
+361 EAAAEKGKDYS
-372 RKLVEKDI
+372 RNLVKKGVE
-380 GRGKLTKEKGD
+380 RGKVSQEKGD
-391 AFLERI
+391 ALLERI
-397 IPTDNYDDLK
+397 TTTSDYADLK

-423 KDVTEKT
+423 KSVTEAT
-430 EAVIGKDVVFASNT
+430 EAVIGDDIVFASNT

-470 VEKMPLVEIIMGEKT
+470 VDKMPLVEIILGEET
-485 DDETLA
+485 DDATRA
-491 LALDYVSQIRKTPI
+491 LALDYVAQIKKTPI

-525 GYAMVKEG
+525 GYSMVQEG
-533 VNPALIENAGKM
+533 VTPALIENAGKM

-559 AIDLSY
+559 ALDLSY

-571 RKALGDKYVPS
+571 KKALGDKYVES
-582 PADGFVEKMVTELER
+582 PADGFVEKMVVDLER
-597 FGRKNGKGAY
+597 FGRKNGKGNY
-607 VYPEDGSP
+607 VYPTDGSK
-615 KHLWQ
+615 KHLWP
-620 GLSEHF
+620 GLADHF
-626 PLSDDQPSVDEVKS
+626 PVADEQPTVDEVKS
-640 RLMIRQ
+640 RFMVRQ
-646 AIECARCFE
+646 AVEAARCFE
-655 EGVLRDTASGD
+655 EGVLIDASSGD

-682 FSFIDTMGVD
+682 FSFIDTYGVA
-692 EFVREADRLTQAYGP
+692 EFVAEADRLAQAYGP

-716 DMAANGETFY
+716 DMAEKGENFY
-726 TKGDSRGRIPGK
+726 SKGDTRGRL
-738 KAA
+738 AA

>member
-1 MTETIRYEVDGDGI
+1 MTETIRYEVDADGI

-30 NAQLIEDLETC
+30 NAQLIKDLDTC
-41 VNKVLEDDAV
+41 VDKVLADDAV

-57 SGKDAFLAGADLN
+57 SGKPAFLAGADLN
-70 MLGAQAGAEQT
+70 MLGGQAGAKQT
-81 PEEAFEGA
+81 PQEAFESA
-89 FRLNKILRLIETG
+89 FGLNKLLRKLETG
-102 GKPRKELAL
+102 DKDRKILAKE
-111 QGTKPFAAAVNG
+111 GTKPFAAAVNG

-128 GFELVLACHYRVI
+128 GFELVLACHYRVLA
-141 TDSPKMQLGFPEV
+141 DVPGMQLGFPEV

-182 TGKPYNGQVALGLGI
+182 TGKPYNGQIAMGLGI
-197 AQEMAPTDQVV
+197 AQALVPLDEVV
-208 EKAKAWVKKSPS
+208 SNAKEWVKKTAS

-238 MNPAAVQTFIGAN
+238 MNPNAVRTFMGAS

-257 TQHNYPAVQAIL
+257 TQHNYPAVEAIL

-283 IRIESKYFMTLL
+283 IRIESKYFMKLL
-295 AGSVA
+295 ADPVA
-300 PNMIRSLF
+300 GNMIRSLF

-319 RPKNIERKTVKR
+319 RPEGFERKKVKR

-345 YVSAKGGMDV
+345 YVSAKAGMDV

-361 MASAEKGKDYS
+361 EASAEKGKDYS
-372 RKLVEKDI
+372 RNLVKKGME
-380 GRGKLTKEKGD
+380 RGKVSQEKGD
-391 AFLERI
+391 ALLDRI
-397 IPTDNYDDLK
+397 TTTSNYGDLA

-470 VEKMPLVEIIMGEKT
+470 VDKMPLVEIIMGEKT

-491 LALDYVSQIRKTPI
+491 LALDYVSQIKKTPI

-525 GYAMVKEG
+525 GYAMVQEG

-559 AIDLSY
+559 ALDLSY

-571 RKALGDKYVPS
+571 KKALGDKYVSS
-582 PADGFVEKMVTELER
+582 PADGFVEKMVVELER
-597 FGRKNGKGAY
+597 FGRKNGKGNY
-607 VYPEDGSP
+607 VYPEDGGR
-615 KHLWQ
+615 KYLWP
-620 GLSEHF
+620 GLADHF
-626 PLSDDQPSVDEVKS
+626 PQADDQPEVCEVIS
-640 RLMIRQ
+640 RFMVRQ
-646 AIECARCFE
+646 AIEAARCFE
-655 EGVLRDTASGD
+655 EGVLIDASSGD

-682 FSFIDTMGVD
+682 FSYIDTMGVA
-692 EFVREADRLTQAYGP
+692 EFVAEADRLAQAYGA
-707 RFTPPQLLR
+707 RFTPPQMLR
-716 DMAANGETFY
+716 DMAANGESFY
-726 TKGDSRGRIPGK
+726 AKGDTRGRIA

>member
-1 MTETIRYEVDGDGI
+1 MTETIRYEVDADGV

-30 NAQLIEDLETC
+30 NAQLIEDLNTC
-41 VNKVLEDDAV
+41 VDKVLADDAV

-57 SGKDAFLAGADLN
+57 SGKPAFLAGADLN
-70 MLGAQAGAEQT
+70 MLGGQASANPT
-81 PEEAFEGA
+81 PQEAFESA
-89 FRLNKILRLIETG
+89 FGLNKLLRKMETG
-102 GKPRKELAL
+102 DKNRKVLAKE
-111 QGTKPFAAAVNG
+111 GTKPFAAAVNG

-128 GFELVLACHYRVI
+128 GFELVLACHYRVLA
-141 TDSPKMQLGFPEV
+141 DVPGMQLGFPEV

-169 RIVGIQA
+169 RLVGLQA

-182 TGKPYNGQVALGLGI
+182 TGKPYNAQIAQGLGI
-197 AQEMAPTDQVV
+197 VQAVV
-208 EKAKAWVKKSPS
+208 PLDDVVSNAKEWVKTHAS
-220 ALAPWD
+220 AIAPWD

-238 MNPAAVQTFIGAN
+238 MNPNSVRTFMGAS

-257 TQHNYPAVQAIL
+257 TKHNYPAVEAIL

-283 IRIESKYFMTLL
+283 IRIESKYFMKLL
-295 AGSVA
+295 AGPVA
-300 PNMIRSLF
+300 KNMIRSLF

-319 RPKNIERKTVKR
+319 RPEGFERKKVKR

-345 YVSAKGGMDV
+345 YVSAKAGMEV

-361 MASAEKGKDYS
+361 VAAAEKGKDYS
-372 RKLVEKDI
+372 RNLVKKGME
-380 GRGKLTKEKGD
+380 RGKVTQEKGD
-391 AFLERI
+391 ALLERI
-397 IPTDNYDDLK
+397 SPTDNYDDLK

-470 VEKMPLVEIIMGEKT
+470 VDKMPLVEIIMGEKT

-491 LALDYVSQIRKTPI
+491 LALDYVSQIKKTPI

-559 AIDLSY
+559 ALDLSY

-571 RKALGDKYVPS
+571 RKALGDAYVES
-582 PADGFVEKMVTELER
+582 PADGFVEKMVVELER
-597 FGRKNGKGAY
+597 FGRKNGKGNY
-607 VYPEDGSP
+607 VYPEDGGR
-615 KHLWQ
+615 KYLWP
-620 GLSEHF
+620 GLADHF
-626 PLSDDQPSVDEVKS
+626 PVADEQPSVDEVKS
-640 RLMIRQ
+640 RFMIRQ
-646 AIECARCFE
+646 AVEAARCFE
-655 EGVLRDTASGD
+655 EGVLIDASSGD

-682 FSFIDTMGVD
+682 FSFIDTMGVA
-692 EFVREADRLTQAYGP
+692 EFVREADRLAQAYGA
-707 RFTPPQLLR
+707 RFTPPQMLR
-716 DMAANGETFY
+716 DMAEKGESFY
-726 TKGDSRGRIPGK
+726 CKGDTRGRLA

>member
-1 MTETIRYEVDGDGI
+1 MTDTIRYEVDADGI

-22 PNTGMNVF
+22 PDTAMNVF
-30 NAQLIEDLETC
+30 NAQLIKDLDTC
-41 VNKVLEDDAV
+41 VDKVLADDAV

-57 SGKDAFLAGADLN
+57 SGKPAFLAGADLN
-70 MLGAQAGAEQT
+70 MLGSQAGSKQT
-81 PEEAFEGA
+81 PEQAFESA
-89 FRLNKILRLIETG
+89 FGLNKLFRKLETG
-102 GKPRKELAL
+102 DKDRKILAKE
-111 QGTKPFAAAVNG
+111 GTKPFAAAVNG

-141 TDSPKMQLGFPEV
+141 ADDPKMQLGFPEV

-176 AAQAIT
+176 AAGAVT
-182 TGKPYNGQVALGLGI
+182 TGKPYNAQIALGLGI
-197 AQEMAPTDQVV
+197 ANELAPAAEVV
-208 EKAKAWVKKSPS
+208 EKAKAWVNKTSS
-220 ALAPWD
+220 AIAPWD

-238 MNPAAVQTFIGAN
+238 MHPASVQTFVGAN

-269 SCLYEG
+269 SCLFEG
-275 GIVDFDTA
+275 GVVDFDTA
-283 IRIESKYFMTLL
+283 IRIESKYFMKLL
-295 AGSVA
+295 ADPVA
-300 PNMIRSLF
+300 GNMIRSLF

-319 RPKNIERKTVKR
+319 RPAGVERKKVKR

-345 YVSAKGGMDV
+345 YVSAKVGMDV

-361 MASAEKGKDYS
+361 EASAEKGKDYS
-372 RKLVEKDI
+372 RNLVKKGVE
-380 GRGKLTKEKGD
+380 RGKVSQEKGD
-391 AFLERI
+391 ALLERI
-397 IPTDNYDDLK
+397 TTTSDYADLK

-423 KDVTEKT
+423 KAVTEAT
-430 EAVIGKDVVFASNT
+430 EAVIGEDIVFASNT

-470 VEKMPLVEIIMGEKT
+470 VDKMPLVEIIMGEKT
-485 DDETLA
+485 DDATLA
-491 LALDYVSQIRKTPI
+491 LALDYVSQIKKTPI

-525 GYAMVKEG
+525 GYSMVQEG
-533 VNPALIENAGKM
+533 VTPALIENAGKM

-559 AIDLSY
+559 ALDLSY

-571 RKALGDKYVPS
+571 RKALGDKYVES
-582 PADGFVEKMVTELER
+582 PADGFVEKMVVDLER
-597 FGRKNGKGAY
+597 FGRKNGKGNY
-607 VYPEDGSP
+607 VYPEDGGR
-615 KHLWQ
+615 KYLWP
-620 GLSEHF
+620 GLADHF
-626 PLSDDQPSVDEVKS
+626 PMADDQPTLGEVTS
-640 RLMIRQ
+640 RFMVRQ
-646 AIECARCFE
+646 AVEAARCFE
-655 EGVLRDTASGD
+655 EGVLIDASSGD

-682 FSFIDTMGVD
+682 FSFIDTMGVA
-692 EFVREADRLTQAYGP
+692 EFVAEADRLAQAYGA
-707 RFTPPQLLR
+707 RFTPPQMLR
-716 DMAANGETFY
+716 DMAANGESFY
-726 TKGDSRGRIPGK
+726 AKGDTRGRIA

>member
-1 MTETIRYEVDGDGI
+1 MTETIRFDVDSDGI

-30 NAQLIEDLETC
+30 NAQLIEDLDTC
-41 VNKVLEDDAV
+41 VDRVLADDNI

-70 MLGAQAGAEQT
+70 MLGSSAGGEQT
-81 PEEAFEGA
+81 PEEAFESA
-89 FRLNKILRLIETG
+89 FRLNKILRKMETG
-102 GKPRKELAL
+102 DKNRKVLMKE
-111 QGTKPFAAAVNG
+111 GTKPFAAAVNG

-169 RIVGIQA
+169 RLVGLQA

-182 TGKPYNGQVALGLGI
+182 TGKPYNGQIAMGLGI
-197 AQEMAPTDQVV
+197 VQAMAPTDQVV
-208 EKAKAWVKKSPS
+208 EKAKEWVKKSPS

-226 KKGFKYPGGAGA
+226 KKGFKFPGGGGA
-238 MNPAAVQTFIGAN
+238 MHPGAVQTFVGAN

-269 SCLYEG
+269 SCFFEG
-275 GIVDFDTA
+275 SVVDFDTA
-283 IRIESKYFMTLL
+283 IRIESKYFMKLL
-295 AGSVA
+295 AGPVA
-300 PNMIRSLF
+300 GNMIRSLF

-319 RPKNIERKTVKR
+319 RPEGYERKKVKR

-345 YVSAKGGMDV
+345 YVSAKAGMDV

-361 MASAEKGKDYS
+361 DAAAEKGKDYS
-372 RKLVEKDI
+372 RNLVKKGVE
-380 GRGKLTKEKGD
+380 RGKVTQEKGD
-391 AFLERI
+391 ALLERI
-397 IPTDNYDDLK
+397 HTTSDYADLK

-470 VEKMPLVEIIMGEKT
+470 VDKMPLVEIIMGEKT
-485 DDETLA
+485 DDATLA
-491 LALDYVSQIRKTPI
+491 LALDYVSQIKKTPI

-519 GTYVQE
+519 GTYVTE

-559 AIDLSY
+559 ALDLSY

-582 PADGFVEKMVTELER
+582 PADDFVEKMVVELER
-597 FGRKNGKGAY
+597 FGRKNGKGNY
-607 VYPEDGSP
+607 VYPEDGGR
-615 KHLWQ
+615 KYLWP
-620 GLSEHF
+620 GLQEHF
-626 PLSDDQPSVDEVKS
+626 PLADEQPTVEEVKS
-640 RLMIRQ
+640 RYMVRQ
-646 AIECARCFE
+646 AVEAARCFE
-655 EGVLRDTASGD
+655 EGVLIDASSGD

-682 FSFIDTMGVD
+682 FSFIDTYGVA
-692 EFVREADRLTQAYGP
+692 EFVAEADRLAQAYGA

-716 DMAANGETFY
+716 DMAAKGETFY
-726 TKGDSRGRIPGK
+726 AKGDTRGRIA

>member
-1 MTETIRYEVDGDGI
+1 MTDTIRYEVDSDGI

-22 PNTGMNVF
+22 PNASMNVF
-30 NAQLIEDLETC
+30 NAQLINDLDTC
-41 VNKVLEDDAV
+41 VDKVLADDAV

-57 SGKDAFLAGADLN
+57 SGKSTFLAGADLN
-70 MLGAQAGAEQT
+70 MLGDQAGSDTT
-81 PEEAFEGA
+81 PQAAFEAA
-89 FRLNKILRLIETG
+89 FGLNKLFRKMETG
-102 GKPRKELAL
+102 DKDRKVLAKE
-111 QGTKPFAAAVNG
+111 GTKPFAVAVNG

-128 GFELVLACHYRVI
+128 GFELVLACHYRVVA
-141 TDSPKMQLGFPEV
+141 DDPRMQLGFPEV
-154 QVGLLPGAG
+154 QVGLLPGGG

-169 RIVGIQA
+169 RLTGIQA

-182 TGKPYNGQVALGLGI
+182 TGKPYNAQIALGLGI
-197 AQEMAPTDQVV
+197 ASELAPASDVV

-220 ALAPWD
+220 AIAPWD

-238 MNPAAVQTFIGAN
+238 MHPGSVQTFVGAN

-269 SCLYEG
+269 SCLFEG
-275 GIVDFDTA
+275 GVVDFDTA
-283 IRIESKYFMTLL
+283 IRIESKYFMKLL
-295 AGSVA
+295 ADPVA
-300 PNMIRSLF
+300 GNMIRSLF

-319 RPKNIERKTVKR
+319 RPDGFERKKVKR

-345 YVSAKGGMDV
+345 YVSAKAGMDV

-361 MASAEKGKDYS
+361 EASAEKGKDYS
-372 RKLVEKDI
+372 RNLVKKGME
-380 GRGKLTKEKGD
+380 RGKVTQEKGD
-391 AFLERI
+391 ALLERI
-397 IPTDNYDDLK
+397 ITTSDYADLK

-416 FEAEDIK
+416 FEADEIK

-470 VEKMPLVEIIMGEKT
+470 VDKMPLVEIIMGEKT
-485 DDETLA
+485 DDGTLA
-491 LALDYVSQIRKTPI
+491 LALDYVNQIKKTPI

-525 GYAMVKEG
+525 GYAMVQEG

-559 AIDLSY
+559 ALDLSY

-571 RKALGDKYVPS
+571 RKAMGDKYVSS
-582 PADGFVEKMVTELER
+582 PADGFVEKMVVDLER
-597 FGRKNGKGAY
+597 FGRKNGKGNY
-607 VYPEDGSP
+607 VYPEDGGR
-615 KHLWQ
+615 KYLWP
-620 GLSEHF
+620 GLGEHF
-626 PLSDDQPSVDEVKS
+626 PVAADQPSVDEVKS
-640 RLMIRQ
+640 RFMVRQ
-646 AIECARCFE
+646 AVEAARCFE
-655 EGVLRDTASGD
+655 EGVLIDASSGD

-682 FSFIDTMGVD
+682 FSFIDTMGVA
-692 EFVREADRLTQAYGP
+692 EFVREADRLAQAYGP
-707 RFTPPQLLR
+707 RFTPPQMLR
-716 DMAANGETFY
+716 DMAEKGESFY
-726 TKGDSRGRIPGK
+726 AKGDTRGRIA

>member
-1 MTETIRYEVDGDGI
+1 MTETIKFDVDNDGI

-30 NAQLIEDLETC
+30 NAQLIADLDTC
-41 VNKVLEDDAV
+41 IDKVLADDGV

-57 SGKDAFLAGADLN
+57 SGKPAFLAGADLN
-70 MLGAQAGAEQT
+70 MLGDRAGAEMT
-81 PEEAFEGA
+81 PQEAFDGA
-89 FRLNKILRLIETG
+89 FQLNKILRKMETG
-102 GKPRKELAL
+102 DKNRKVLAKE
-111 QGTKPFAAAVNG
+111 GTKPFAAAVNG

-141 TDSPKMQLGFPEV
+141 ADDPKIQLGFPEV

-169 RIVGIQA
+169 RLTGIQA

-182 TGKPYNGQVALGLGI
+182 TGKPYNAQIAIGLGI
-197 AQEMAPTDQVV
+197 AQEMAPAADVV

-220 ALAPWD
+220 AIAPWD

-238 MNPAAVQTFIGAN
+238 MHPGSVQTFIGAN

-257 TQHNYPAVQAIL
+257 TNHNYPAVQAIL
-269 SCLYEG
+269 SCLFEG
-275 GIVDFDTA
+275 GVVDFDTA

-295 AGSVA
+295 ANPVA
-300 PNMIRSLF
+300 GNMIRSLF

-319 RPKNIERKTVKR
+319 RPEGHERKKIKR

-345 YVSAKGGMDV
+345 YVSAKVGMDV

-361 MASAEKGKDYS
+361 EAAAEKGKDYS
-372 RKLVEKDI
+372 RKLVEK
-380 GRGKLTKEKGD
+380 GVSRGKVSKEKGE
-391 AFLERI
+391 ALLERI
-397 IPTDNYDDLK
+397 TTTTDYGDLK

-423 KDVTEKT
+423 KSVTEAT
-430 EAVIGKDVVFASNT
+430 EAVIGKDIVFASNT

-470 VEKMPLVEIIMGEKT
+470 VDKMPLVEIILGAET
-485 DDETLA
+485 DDATTA

-559 AIDLSY
+559 ALDLSY

-571 RKALGDKYVPS
+571 RKALGDKYVES
-582 PADGFVEKMVTELER
+582 PADDFVEKMVVELER
-597 FGRKNGKGAY
+597 FGRKNKKGNY
-607 VYPEDGSP
+607 VYPDDGG
-615 KHLWQ
+615 KKYLWP
-620 GLSEHF
+620 GLKDHF
-626 PLSDDQPSVDEVKS
+626 PLAGEQPTIEEVQS
-640 RLMIRQ
+640 RFMVRQ
-646 AIECARCFE
+646 AVEAARCFE
-655 EGVLRDTASGD
+655 EGVLIDASSGD

-682 FSFIDTMGVD
+682 FSFIDTYGLAA
-692 EFVREADRLTQAYGP
+692 FVAEADRLAQAYGP
-707 RFTPPQLLR
+707 RFTPPQMLR
-716 DMAANGETFY
+716 DMAVSGERFY
-726 TKGDSRGRIPGK
+726 AKGDTRGRIA

>member
-1 MTETIRYEVDGDGI
+1 MTKTIRFDVDSDGI

-22 PNTGMNVF
+22 PNTGMNVL
-30 NAQLIEDLETC
+30 NAQLIEDLDTC
-41 VNKVLEDDAV
+41 VDRVLADDAI

-57 SGKDAFLAGADLN
+57 SGKPAFLAGADLN
-70 MLGAQAGAEQT
+70 MLGDQAGADAT
-81 PEEAFEGA
+81 PEDAFASA
-89 FRLNKILRLIETG
+89 FRVNKTLRKMETG
-102 GKPRKELAL
+102 DKNRKVLAKE
-111 QGTKPFAAAVNG
+111 GTKPFAAAVNG

-141 TDSPKMQLGFPEV
+141 ADDPKMQLGFPEV

-169 RIVGIQA
+169 RLTGIQA

-182 TGKPYNGQVALGLGI
+182 TGKPYNAQIAMGLGI
-197 AQEMAPTDQVV
+197 VQEIAPAADVV
-208 EKAKAWVKKSPS
+208 EKATAWVKKTSS

-238 MNPAAVQTFIGAN
+238 MHPGSVQTFIGAN

-257 TQHNYPAVQAIL
+257 TNHNYPAVQAIL
-269 SCLYEG
+269 SCLFEG
-275 GIVDFDTA
+275 GVVDFDTA
-283 IRIESKYFMTLL
+283 IRIESKYFMSLL
-295 AGSVA
+295 AGPVA
-300 PNMIRSLF
+300 GNMIRSLF

-319 RPKNIERKTVKR
+319 RPAGVERKKVKR

-345 YVSAKGGMDV
+345 YVSAKVGMDV

-361 MASAEKGKDYS
+361 EAAAEKGKDYS
-372 RKLVEKDI
+372 RKLVEK
-380 GRGKLTKEKGD
+380 GVSRGKVSKEKGE
-391 AFLERI
+391 ALLERI
-397 IPTDNYDDLK
+397 TTTSDYADLA

-423 KDVTEKT
+423 KSVTEAT
-430 EAVIGKDVVFASNT
+430 EAVISKDVVFASNT

-470 VEKMPLVEIIMGEKT
+470 VDKMPLVEIIMGEKT
-485 DDETLA
+485 DDATLA

-559 AIDLSY
+559 ALDLSY

-571 RKALGDKYVPS
+571 RKALGDKYVES
-582 PADGFVEKMVTELER
+582 PADGFVEKMVVELER
-597 FGRKNGKGAY
+597 FGRKNKKGNY
-607 VYPEDGSP
+607 VYPDDGS
-615 KHLWQ
+615 KKYLWP
-620 GLSEHF
+620 GLQEHF
-626 PLSDDQPSVDEVKS
+626 PLANEQPSVDEVKA
-640 RLMIRQ
+640 RFMVRQ
-646 AIECARCFE
+646 AVECARCFE
-655 EGVLRDTASGD
+655 EGVLIDASSGD

-682 FSFIDTMGVD
+682 FSYIDTVGVA
-692 EFVREADRLTQAYGP
+692 EFVAEADRLAQAYGP
-707 RFTPPQLLR
+707 RFTPPQMLR
-716 DMAANGETFY
+716 DMAENGECFY
-726 TKGDSRGRIPGK
+726 AKGDTRGRLA

>member
-1 MTETIRYEVDGDGI
+1 MTDTIRFDVDSDGI
-15 ALLTIDL
+15 ATLTIDL

-30 NAQLIEDLETC
+30 NADLINDLDAL
-41 VNKVLEDDAV
+41 VDKVLADDAI

-57 SGKDAFLAGADLN
+57 SGKPAFLAGADLN
-70 MLGAQAGAEQT
+70 MLGAQAGGKQSLEEQ
-81 PEEAFEGA
+81 FEGA
-89 FRLNKILRLIETG
+89 FRLNKIFRKIETG
-102 GKPRKELAL
+102 GKPKKVLAME
-111 QGTKPFAAAVNG
+111 GTKPFAAAVNG

-141 TDSPKMQLGFPEV
+141 TDDASMQLGFPEV

-169 RIVGIQA
+169 RIIGIQA
-176 AAQAIT
+176 AAGAIT
-182 TGKPYNGQVALGLGI
+182 TGKPFKGPAALGMGI
-197 AQEMAPTDQVV
+197 VQEMVPTDKVV
-208 EKAKAWVKKSPS
+208 EAAKAWVKKSPS
-220 ALAPWD
+220 AIAPWD

-257 TQHNYPAVQAIL
+257 TQHNYPAIQAIL

-283 IRIESKYFMTLL
+283 IRIESKYFMSLL
-295 AGSVA
+295 KDPVAG
-300 PNMIRSLF
+300 NMIRSLF

-319 RPKNIERKTVKR
+319 RPEGFERRQVKR

-345 YVSAKGGMDV
+345 YVSAKAGMDV

-361 MASAEKGKDYS
+361 MAAAEKGKDYS
-372 RKLVEKDI
+372 RKLVEKGI
-380 GRGKLTKEKGD
+380 GRGQTTKEKGD
-391 AFLERI
+391 ALLSHI

-423 KDVTEKT
+423 KDVTQKT

-456 TRPHQFIGIHFFSP
+456 GRPHQFIGIHFFSP
-470 VEKMPLVEIIMGEKT
+470 VDKMPLVEIIMGEKT

-545 AGMPV
+545 SGMPV

-565 KVGMAT
+565 KVGQAT
-571 RKALGDKYVPS
+571 KKALGDKYVPS
-582 PADGFVEKMVTELER
+582 PADGFVEKMVVDLER

-615 KHLWQ
+615 KYLWP
-620 GLSEHF
+620 GLAEEF
-626 PLSDDQPSVDEVKS
+626 PLAADQPSVDEVES
-640 RLMIRQ
+640 RLMVRM
-646 AIECARCFE
+646 AVECARCFE

-676 PFTGGP
+676 PWTGGP
-682 FSFIDTMGVD
+682 FSFIDTMGVAA
-692 EFVREADRLTQAYGP
+692 FVAEADRLAQAYGQ

-716 DMAANGETFY
+716 DMAAKGETFY
-726 TKGDSRGRIPGK
+726 KPGDSRGKIPAK

>member
-1 MTETIRYEVDGDGI
+1 MTETIKFDVDSDGI

-30 NAQLIEDLETC
+30 NAQLIADLDTC
-41 VNKVLEDDAV
+41 IDKVLADDAI

-57 SGKDAFLAGADLN
+57 SGKPAFLAGADLN
-70 MLGAQAGAEQT
+70 MLGDRAGAKMTQQ
-81 PEEAFEGA
+81 EAFDGA
-89 FRLNKILRLIETG
+89 FQLNKILRKLETG
-102 GKPRKELAL
+102 DKGRKILAKE
-111 QGTKPFAAAVNG
+111 GTKPFAAAVNG

-141 TDSPKMQLGFPEV
+141 ADDPKMQLGFPEV

-169 RIVGIQA
+169 RLTGIQA

-182 TGKPYNGQVALGLGI
+182 TGKPYGAQIALGLGI
-197 AQEMAPTDQVV
+197 VQEMCPAADVV
-208 EKAKAWVKKSPS
+208 EKAKAWVKKTSS
-220 ALAPWD
+220 AIAPWD

-238 MNPAAVQTFIGAN
+238 MHPGSVQTFIGAN

-257 TQHNYPAVQAIL
+257 TNHNYPAVQAIL
-269 SCLYEG
+269 SCLFEG
-275 GIVDFDTA
+275 GVVDFDTA

-295 AGSVA
+295 ANPVA
-300 PNMIRSLF
+300 GNMIRSLF

-319 RPKNIERKTVKR
+319 RPEGIERKKIKR

-345 YVSAKGGMDV
+345 YVSAKAGMDV

-361 MASAEKGKDYS
+361 AAAAEKGKDYS
-372 RKLVEKDI
+372 RNLVEK
-380 GRGKLTKEKGD
+380 GVSRGKVSKEKGE
-391 AFLERI
+391 ALLERI
-397 IPTDNYDDLK
+397 TTTSDYADLA

-423 KDVTEKT
+423 KSVTEAT
-430 EAVIGKDVVFASNT
+430 EAVIGKDIVFASNT

-470 VEKMPLVEIIMGEKT
+470 VDKMPLVEIILGAET
-485 DDETLA
+485 DDATTA

-559 AIDLSY
+559 ALDLSY

-571 RKALGDKYVPS
+571 RKALGDKYVES
-582 PADGFVEKMVTELER
+582 PADGFVEKMVVELER
-597 FGRKNGKGAY
+597 FGRKNKKGNY
-607 VYPEDGSP
+607 VYPDDGS
-615 KHLWQ
+615 KKYLWP
-620 GLSEHF
+620 GLADHF
-626 PLSDDQPSVDEVKS
+626 PLADEQPSVDEVKS
-640 RLMIRQ
+640 RMMIRQ
-646 AIECARCFE
+646 AVECARCFE
-655 EGVLRDTASGD
+655 EGVLIDASSGD

-682 FSFIDTMGVD
+682 FSFIDTYGL
-692 EFVREADRLTQAYGP
+692 EAFVAEADRLAQAYGP
-707 RFTPPQLLR
+707 RFTPPQMLR
-716 DMAANGETFY
+716 DMAAAGESFY
-726 TKGDSRGRIPGK
+726 EKGGTRGRIA

>member
-22 PNTGMNVF
+22 PNANMNVF
-30 NAQLIEDLETC
+30 NAQLIEDLDAC
-41 VNKVLEDDAV
+41 VDKVLADENV

-70 MLGAQAGAEQT
+70 MLGSADADQT
-81 PEEAFEGA
+81 PEQAFENA
-89 FRLNKILRLIETG
+89 FRLNKIFRKMETG
-102 GKPRKELAL
+102 DKDRKVLMKE
-111 QGTKPFAAAVNG
+111 GTKPFAAAVNG

-128 GFELVLACHYRVI
+128 GFELVLACHHRVI
-141 TDSPKMQLGFPEV
+141 SDTPAMQLGFPEV
-154 QVGLLPGAG
+154 MVGLLPGAG

-169 RIVGIQA
+169 RLTGIQA

-182 TGKPYNGQVALGLGI
+182 TGKPYNGQIAMGLGI
-197 AQEMAPTDQVV
+197 VQEMVPTDQVV
-208 EKAKAWVKKSPS
+208 TKAKEWVKKTPS

-257 TQHNYPAVQAIL
+257 TQHNYPAVEAIL

-283 IRIESKYFMTLL
+283 IRIESKYFMKLL
-295 AGSVA
+295 SGPVA

-319 RPKNIERKTVKR
+319 RPDGYERKKVKR

-345 YVSAKGGMDV
+345 YVSAKAGMEV

-361 MASAEKGKDYS
+361 MAAAEKGKDYS
-372 RKLVEKDI
+372 RNLVKKGME
-380 GRGKLTKEKGD
+380 RGKVTQEKGD
-391 AFLERI
+391 ALLERI

-470 VEKMPLVEIIMGEKT
+470 VDKMPLVEIIMGEKT
-485 DDETLA
+485 DDATLA
-491 LALDYVSQIRKTPI
+491 LALDYVSQIKKTPI

-582 PADGFVEKMVTELER
+582 PADGFVETMVEKLER

-607 VYPEDGSP
+607 DYPTDGSP
-615 KHLWQ
+615 KHLWP
-620 GLSEHF
+620 GLAEHF
-626 PLSDDQPSVDEVKS
+626 PLADDQPSVDEVKS
-640 RLMIRQ
+640 RLMVRM
-646 AIECARCFE
+646 AVECARCFE

-692 EFVREADRLTQAYGP
+692 EFVAEADRLAQAYGA

-716 DMAANGETFY
+716 DMADKGETFY
-726 TKGDSRGRIPGK
+726 TKGDSRGKIPA

>member
-1 MTETIRYEVDGDGI
+1 MTETIRYEVDADGV

-30 NAQLIEDLETC
+30 NAQLIEDLNTC
-41 VNKVLEDDAV
+41 VDKVLADDNV

-57 SGKDAFLAGADLN
+57 SGKSAFLAGADLN
-70 MLGAQAGAEQT
+70 MLGGQAGAEQT
-81 PEEAFEGA
+81 PQQAFESA
-89 FRLNKILRLIETG
+89 FGLNRLLRKMETG
-102 GKPRKELAL
+102 DKDRKALAKE
-111 QGTKPFAAAVNG
+111 GTKPFAAAVNG

-128 GFELVLACHYRVI
+128 GFELVLACHYRVLA
-141 TDSPKMQLGFPEV
+141 DVPGMQLGFPEV

-169 RIVGIQA
+169 RLVGLQA

-182 TGKPYNGQVALGLGI
+182 TGKPYNAQIAQGLGI
-197 AQEMAPTDQVV
+197 VQAVV
-208 EKAKAWVKKSPS
+208 PLEDVVANATEWVKANAS

-238 MNPAAVQTFIGAN
+238 MNPNAVRTFMGAS

-257 TQHNYPAVQAIL
+257 TQHNYPAVEAIL

-283 IRIESKYFMTLL
+283 IRIESKYFMKLL
-295 AGSVA
+295 AGPVA
-300 PNMIRSLF
+300 GNMIRSLF

-319 RPKNIERKTVKR
+319 RPAGIERKKVKR

-345 YVSAKGGMDV
+345 YVSAKVGMEV

-361 MASAEKGKDYS
+361 VASSEKGKDYS
-372 RKLVEKDI
+372 RNLVKKGME
-380 GRGKLTKEKGD
+380 RGKVTQEKGD
-391 AFLERI
+391 ALLERI

-470 VEKMPLVEIIMGEKT
+470 VDKMPLVEIIMGEKT

-491 LALDYVSQIRKTPI
+491 LALDYVSQIKKTPI

-559 AIDLSY
+559 ALDLSY
-565 KVGMAT
+565 KVGLAT
-571 RKALGDKYVPS
+571 RKALGDTYVES
-582 PADGFVEKMVTELER
+582 PADGFVEKMVVELER
-597 FGRKNGKGAY
+597 FGRKNGKGNY
-607 VYPEDGSP
+607 VYPEDGGR
-615 KHLWQ
+615 KYLWP
-620 GLSEHF
+620 GLADHF
-626 PLSDDQPSVDEVKS
+626 PVADDQPSVDEVKS
-640 RLMIRQ
+640 RFMVRQ
-646 AIECARCFE
+646 AIEAARCFE
-655 EGVLRDTASGD
+655 EGVLIDASSGD

-682 FSFIDTMGVD
+682 FSFIDTMGV
-692 EFVREADRLTQAYGP
+692 EAFVREADRLAQAYGP

-716 DMAANGETFY
+716 DMAANGESFY
-726 TKGDSRGRIPGK
+726 SKGDTRGRLA